1 MIEEEEEEE
10 IVMNGL
16 IAYSI
21 IFFTAEAM
29 AKLVEDS

>member
-1 MIEEEEEEE
+1 MIEEEEE

-21 IFFTAEAM
+21 ICFIAEAM
-29 AKLVEDS
+29 AKLVEDSK